1 MLKKQFPHL
10 KLLSVGGEKERDLSI
25 CHLWKWFVYMEREVK
40 TTLLLRVSTTNI
52 YIQEQGWRR
61 AQCCNTDNHCLMLLQ
76 VLNLSYSMA
85 ILNSCQ
91 LAKIIIK

>member
-61 AQCCNTDNHCLMLLQ
+61 ACARRCN
-76 VLNLSYSMA
+76 VA
-85 ILNSCQ
+85 IQITTASCYCRF
-91 LAKIIIK
+91 